1 MLVPRR
7 GMAVAIVALLP
18 APAAAAASWTCSL
31 MSRPLENIPIS
42 PEQQQQILQQQQE
55 QQSSLGR
62 GNRNLLRVPLGMDA
76 IVVPGGWRRELTTGN
91 SSNDAAAT
99 TSLFNHPTTVTS
111 TTNATYVYH
120 EGRHCG
126 CANNYL
132 SYNGVVDLNADEFYC
147 PTPANQCSVWITRDG
162 DSYDYGVRCF
172 KNMSWAV
179 TTARQLW
186 YYVVFW
192 FVLLALYPIFTRPGH
207 HAIKYI
213 LSKCFPRMNGWIT
226 EQLLQDEIRTN
237 ERIREEFEQ
246 AARLRRQQDSEIT
259 GYSIKT
265 KRHFKND
272 ASVTKKD
279 ESSNVAVN
287 ESGEEPTSVQG
298 VVATS
303 IDVTKCSE
311 EGTMCTICLLEL
323 EDGDRIADLGC
334 GHFYHAECL
343 GEWVLKK
350 NSCPLCQ
357 DQGVATE
364 IRYFE
369 TVDDGNNH
377 ESEST
382 LHRWRRKT
390 KRMVLNIVTGGHPVS
405 RVDQ

>member
-207 HAIKYI
+207 VSDSHLLTHNI
-213 LSKCFPRMNGWIT
+213 L
-226 EQLLQDEIRTN
+226 LLSFD
-237 ERIREEFEQ
+237 
-246 AARLRRQQDSEIT
+246 
-259 GYSIKT
+259 
-265 KRHFKND
+265 
-272 ASVTKKD
+272 
-279 ESSNVAVN
+279 
-287 ESGEEPTSVQG
+287 
-298 VVATS
+298 
-303 IDVTKCSE
+303 
-311 EGTMCTICLLEL
+311 
-323 EDGDRIADLGC
+323 
-334 GHFYHAECL
+334 
-343 GEWVLKK
+343 
-350 NSCPLCQ
+350 
-357 DQGVATE
+357 
-364 IRYFE
+364 
-369 TVDDGNNH
+369 NN
-377 ESEST
+377 
-382 LHRWRRKT
+382 
-390 KRMVLNIVTGGHPVS
+390 
-405 RVDQ
+405 